1 MRIYVLPQ
9 SFQGQETVHLSKKD
23 AHYLTRVLR
32 MQLGDT
38 FPGRDRSGRTWK
50 LTLSEISAKEVILTC
65 SPDHS
70 TTHSRDNPGGP
81 EIHLFQS
88 VCKGRKMDQ
97 ILRQA
102 TEIGV
107 HSITPVISRYTVKQG
122 GSDRRRR
129 WEIIITEALQQS
141 GSPVIT
147 KLNESISLEKA
158 ANLAE
163 KKRYFSL
170 FFHQS
175 PLSENGIVSRAEE
188 YRSRAAAPP
197 AALFIGPEGG
207 FSTEEAESMMRSG
220 MKPVCLETN
229 ILRAETAAVYG
240 LALIQTLFRK
250 GQRSP
255 TAVSE

>member
-1 MRIYVLPQ
+1 MRIYVLPK
-9 SFQGQETVHLSKKD
+9 SFQGQETVHLSGKD
-23 AHYLTRVLR
+23 AHYLSRVLR
-32 MQLGDT
+32 MQVGDT
-38 FPGRDRSGRTWK
+38 FPGRDRSGRTWN
-50 LTLSEISAKEVILTC
+50 LTLSEITPKEMTLTC
-65 SPDHS
+65 SPDSPTSHNS
-70 TTHSRDNPGGP
+70 EDLGGP

-88 VCKGRKMDQ
+88 VCKGKKMDQ

-122 GSDRRRR
+122 GSDRNRR

-147 KLNESISLEKA
+147 KLNESLSLEEA
-158 ANLAE
+158 AVLTE
-163 KKRYFSL
+163 KNRYFSL

-188 YRSRAAAPP
+188 YRCIDPAPP

-207 FSTEEAESMMRSG
+207 FSTEETEAMIRAG
-220 MKPVCLETN
+220 MKPIYLETN

-240 LALIQTLFRK
+240 LALIQTLFRM
-250 GQRSP
+250 
-255 TAVSE
+255 